1 MNKSRTVIRRHQYAD
16 YLNVGTAEAAKWVL
30 MGTGFTT
37 LDEEPGAQT
46 ESVKYVNEVSSSSS
60 IVSYETT
67 FPFEAEQIL
76 SLIHI

>member
-46 ESVKYVNEVSSSSS
+46 ESVKYFFHCELRDYVS
-60 IVSYETT
+60 V
-67 FPFEAEQIL
+67 
-76 SLIHI
+76 